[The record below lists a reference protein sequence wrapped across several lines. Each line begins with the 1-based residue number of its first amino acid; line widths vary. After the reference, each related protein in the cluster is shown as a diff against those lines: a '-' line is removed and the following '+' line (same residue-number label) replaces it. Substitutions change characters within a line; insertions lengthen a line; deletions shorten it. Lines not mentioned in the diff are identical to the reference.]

1 MDFILIGLKDCHID
15 ALVLLTQDEVLGELG
30 EWLAEDYAQNS
41 YSNGKERSLL
51 IYQLSN
57 ELFIRSSGNFVQN
70 WQKCNGNGSQEYIS
84 EEPDE
89 VLVQE
94 RKYPH
99 LKDAIFLKAFSE
111 LKQQPDF
118 LKLRVQAKFLSGRT
132 YFTPEEKPIL
142 NSWLRDSDRVSLF
155 EFFRDKVLEYKD
167 DTNRSFTDSIL

>member
-1 MDFILIGLKDCHID
+1 
-15 ALVLLTQDEVLGELG
+15 
-30 EWLAEDYAQNS
+30 
-41 YSNGKERSLL
+41 
-51 IYQLSN
+51 LSN

-70 WQKCNGNGSQEYIS
+70 WQKCNGNGSQESIS

-132 YFTPEEKPIL
+132 FFNKKEKL
-142 NSWLRDSDRVSLF
+142 ALKSWIRNSDRRTRLAKFFSSKIL
-155 EFFRDKVLEYKD
+155 EFKKYTRE
-167 DTNRSFTDSIL
+167 NNFTDSVLDEILRGIQ

>member
-70 WQKCNGNGSQEYIS
+70 WQKCNGNGSQE
-84 EEPDE
+84 
-89 VLVQE
+89 VLAQE

-132 YFTPEEKPIL
+132 YFT
-142 NSWLRDSDRVSLF
+142 LRKSL
-155 EFFRDKVLEYKD
+155 
-167 DTNRSFTDSIL
+167 S

>member
-41 YSNGKERSLL
+41 YSNGKEES
-51 IYQLSN
+51 
-57 ELFIRSSGNFVQN
+57 
-70 WQKCNGNGSQEYIS
+70 IS